1 MAMNLPNK
9 LTLARVIMI
18 PLMMVFLLINHDW
31 SRNIACI
38 VFIIAS
44 LTDML
49 DGHLARKNN
58 QITNFGKIMDPLADK
73 LLVTAAIVILVQ
85 LGDLPAWIVV
95 IILAREFAVTGLRS
109 VAASEG
115 IVIAAGIWGK
125 WKTTF
130 QMIAL
135 VFLIAKPLTLAIFHF
150 NIGMLF
156 IYIALILTIYSG
168 CDYFI
173 KIGKKISWS

>member
-1 MAMNLPNK
+1 
-9 LTLARVIMI
+9 
-18 PLMMVFLLINHDW
+18 
-31 SRNIACI
+31 
-38 VFIIAS
+38 
-44 LTDML
+44 
-49 DGHLARKNN
+49 
-58 QITNFGKIMDPLADK
+58 MDPLADK
-73 LLVTAAIVILVQ
+73 LLVTAAMVILVQ

-109 VAASEG
+109 VAAAEG

-135 VFLIAKPLTLAIFHF
+135 VFLIAKPLTLAIFPF